1 MFYDS
6 NKIESKLNCS
16 SCSIKYDIPKI
27 LPCGDTI
34 CNRCE
39 TKMIKVMK
47 SYTCISCK
55 KQHPIE
61 VNGLPVNKIIKE
73 LLNLE
78 SEEIYRGALHE
89 ETKKLLIKNNE
100 SIKELRAIN
109 ENPNEIVEQEC
120 NNLIDRVDINC
131 ESVISLVN
139 QYRDEFFTEINLYRK
154 NCIDNIKAS
163 QAETKD
169 FVEKC
174 ELENL
179 NSLQSLRKSC
189 IDDSTIEEIKRRI
202 EVKDL
207 QIRDEIKLY
216 KNRILSDRLLV
227 FEENVKNISKDDF
240 GSLVY
245 HESASRISIKAVANG
260 RFVSADNNGNSP
272 LIANRNVVGSWE
284 TFKMKKYPDGY
295 ITLMSL
301 SNNKYV
307 TAENY
312 GNSPL
317 IANRD
322 IALEWELFLLISN
335 CDGTYSFQAKIN
347 SKYVCAD
354 YFGFV
359 PLKASKNHI
368 QGWEKFYINYL

>member
-1 MFYDS
+1 M
-6 NKIESKLNCS
+6 
-16 SCSIKYDIPKI
+16 
-27 LPCGDTI
+27 
-34 CNRCE
+34 
-39 TKMIKVMK
+39 
-47 SYTCISCK
+47 
-55 KQHPIE
+55 
-61 VNGLPVNKIIKE
+61 
-73 LLNLE
+73 
-78 SEEIYRGALHE
+78 
-89 ETKKLLIKNNE
+89 
-100 SIKELRAIN
+100 
-109 ENPNEIVEQEC
+109 
-120 NNLIDRVDINC
+120 
-131 ESVISLVN
+131 
-139 QYRDEFFTEINLYRK
+139 
-154 NCIDNIKAS
+154 
-163 QAETKD
+163 
-169 FVEKC
+169 
-174 ELENL
+174 ENL
-179 NSLQSLRKSC
+179 NSLQSLRESC
-189 IDDSTIEEIKRRI
+189 KDDSTIEGIKRRV

-260 RFVSADNNGNSP
+260 RFVSADDNGKRP
-272 LIANRNVVGSWE
+272 LIANKNFAGSWE

-335 CDGTYSFQAKIN
+335 SDGTYSFQAKVN

-354 YFGFV
+354 YFGLV
-359 PLKASKNHI
+359 PLKANKNHI